1 MNHACRRSSFAILV
15 VGLVLVF
22 NSTGCGPGEKD
33 RGMVHGKVTL
43 GGKPVPMGTVIFVT
57 SDNRT
62 ATANIKEDGTY
73 EVNAPAGEVM
83 VAVHGPASAS
93 MGGKGGMMPP
103 AGMKM
108 PGGGPGGAMKMPGG
122 MSTGGASKEKK
133 AVTAPKG
140 AIGGGDGQEMSLPPA
155 YDPAKMVTIPE
166 KYTNH
171 ETSGLTLKVT
181 KNGDHTFDIPLTP

>member
-1 MNHACRRSSFAILV
+1 MNYPWHRCSFAILV
-15 VGLVLVF
+15 VGFLFVF

-43 GGKPVPMGTVIFVT
+43 GGNPVPMGTVIFMT
-57 SDNRT
+57 KDNRT

-83 VAVHGPASAS
+83 VAVQGPTAAG

-108 PGGGPGGAMKMPGG
+108 PGGGMKMPGG

-166 KYTNH
+166 KYTNP
-171 ETSGLTLKVT
+171 ETSGLTLKVS